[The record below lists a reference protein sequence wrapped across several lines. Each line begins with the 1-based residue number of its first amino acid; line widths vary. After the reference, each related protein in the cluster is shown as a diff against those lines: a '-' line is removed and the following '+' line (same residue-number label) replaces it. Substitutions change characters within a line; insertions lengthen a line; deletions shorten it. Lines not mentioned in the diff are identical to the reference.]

1 MCYLVVKKF
10 NRQGSVALKTKHGK
24 GLVAISK
31 SLTKLTK
38 GKGIQIVTISRPD
51 AYVEYAPYTIIE
63 DQNEFMGYVKD
74 SQMI

>member
-38 GKGIQIVTISRPD
+38 GKDIQIVTISRPE
-51 AYVEYAPYTIIE
+51 AYMEYAPYTIME
-63 DQNEFMGYVKD
+63 NQNEFMGYIKD
-74 SQMI
+74 RQIV